1 MSLIVKNKTCE
12 SNAILDL
19 IVIIFLYG
27 WVEYVLEGMIIV
39 YKFRV
44 HKKSFYYSQLIG
56 KHFSLK

>member
-12 SNAILDL
+12 SNVILL
-19 IVIIFLYG
+19 LLFLYG

-44 HKKSFYYSQLIG
+44 HKKAFTIYSLSVNI
-56 KHFSLK
+56 SR